1 MVEAQKFR
9 IEQEMTN
16 LVNELD
22 KSYLRKMQG
31 DMHRCAAK
39 CCDDPQT
46 SLERVHGCIENCTSS
61 LNQANNYVQGEI
73 NHLQNR
79 LQRCV
84 MDCNDHARDR
94 LGPDP
99 SQETIDKCTIEFE
112 KCAVKCVDKHIAII
126 PSMLKTMKAVLAS
139 GKPPPPKA
147 N

>member
-61 LNQANNYVQGEI
+61 LNQANNYVQ
-73 NHLQNR
+73 
-79 LQRCV
+79 V
-84 MDCNDHARDR
+84 
-94 LGPDP
+94 
-99 SQETIDKCTIEFE
+99 DKCTIEFE
-112 KCAVKCVDKHIAII
+112 KCAIKCVDKHIAII
-126 PSMLKTMKAVLAS
+126 PSMMKTMKSVLAS
-139 GKPPPPKA
+139 GKPPPPRT